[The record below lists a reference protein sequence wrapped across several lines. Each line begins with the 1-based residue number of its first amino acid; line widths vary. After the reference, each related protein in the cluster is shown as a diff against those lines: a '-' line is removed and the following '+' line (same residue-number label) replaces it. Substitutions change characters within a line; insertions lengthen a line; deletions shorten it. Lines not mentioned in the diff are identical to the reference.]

1 MTAEAEPPPDRAGEW
16 IDVSPVVSVETAVWP
31 GDQPLQV
38 RWLARIGAGDPV
50 NLSAITLSPHLG
62 AHVDAPRHF
71 LPDGDDVG
79 SLPLAPFV
87 GPARLLDVS
96 AARDADGAIPAA
108 ALGSL
113 VAPAPPR
120 LLLRTRRGKDT
131 AAPLSADAAAMI
143 AGAGLWLV
151 GIDGASVDPPAA
163 TALTQHR
170 RLAASGVQVLVG
182 LELALVPEGLR
193 ELTFALP
200 APPGGRRGLAGAGG
214 STPFCGNLTGFEPT
228 ARVTLAHC
236 RSADHDDALAAIGRV
251 RFPVPVPAGKQGS
264 SR

>member
-1 MTAEAEPPPDRAGEW
+1 LTAGAEPPPGRPGDW
-16 IDVSPVVSVETAVWP
+16 IDVSPLVSTETAVWP

-38 RWLARIGAGDPV
+38 RWLARLAAGDPV

-96 AARDADGAIPAA
+96 AARDEDGAIPAA

-113 VAPAPPR
+113 AASAPGR
-120 LLLRTRRGKDT
+120 LLLRTRRESGA
-131 AAPLSADAAAMI
+131 AAPLSAEAAALI
-143 AGAGLWLV
+143 AGAGLLLL

-163 TALTQHR
+163 RELTHHR
-170 RLAASGVQVLVG
+170 RLAAAGVQVLVG
-182 LELALVPEGLR
+182 LEL
-193 ELTFALP
+193 
-200 APPGGRRGLAGAGG
+200 GG
-214 STPFCGNLTGFEPT
+214 
-228 ARVTLAHC
+228 
-236 RSADHDDALAAIGRV
+236 
-251 RFPVPVPAGKQGS
+251 VPAGMVELIALPLRLAGVEAS
-264 SR
+264 PVRAVVRPYPAT